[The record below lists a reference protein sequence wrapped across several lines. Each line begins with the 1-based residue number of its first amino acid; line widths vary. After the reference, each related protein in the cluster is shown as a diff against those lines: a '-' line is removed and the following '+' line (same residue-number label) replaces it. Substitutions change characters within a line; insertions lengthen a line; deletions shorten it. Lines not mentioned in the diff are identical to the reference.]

1 MAEIEKTEFE
11 FPDEAE
17 KNPRAGGRVV
27 EPEPELE
34 IVDDT
39 PEKDRNRTPLNEP
52 PEPVTDDELAKYTD
66 QKLKTRLAH
75 INKGYHEE
83 RRAKEL
89 AQREREE
96 AVRLAQ
102 SIIEENRQLQG
113 SLASN
118 QTVMLDQAKMVISK
132 EIDDAKREYKQAYE
146 SGDSDAVLA
155 AQEKLTEAT
164 IRADKVR
171 NFKPPP
177 LQERQ
182 NVVQTPQQVPQAP
195 PVDSKTRDWHESNS
209 WFGTNRIMTAHALA
223 LHQDLMESGV
233 TPSSE
238 KYFQTIDA
246 DIRKRFPEAFEGDEA
261 TTSQRKSNVS
271 PATRSTAPRKVVLT
285 QSQVNIAKR
294 LGVPLELYARKVAE
308 EMRK

>member
-11 FPDEAE
+11 FPDEVE
-17 KNPRAGGRVV
+17 KNLRAGGRVV
-27 EPEPELE
+27 ETELE

-52 PEPVTDDELAKYTD
+52 PEPVTEDELAKYTD

-195 PVDSKTRDWHESNS
+195 VDSKTRDWHEGNS

-223 LHQDLMESGV
+223 LHQDLMESGI

-246 DIRKRFPEAFEGDEA
+246 DIRKRFPEAFEDDEA
-261 TTSQRKSNVS
+261 TPSQRKSNVS

>member
-118 QTVMLDQAKMVISK
+118 QTVMLDQAKLVISK

-177 LQERQ
+177 LQERE

-195 PVDSKTRDWHESNS
+195 PVDSKTRDWHEGNS

-223 LHQDLMESGV
+223 LHQDLMESGI

-246 DIRKRFPEAFEGDEA
+246 DIRKRFPEAFEDDEA
-261 TTSQRKSNVS
+261 TPSQRKSNVS

>member
-11 FPDEAE
+11 FPDEVE

-27 EPEPELE
+27 EPEPEVE

-52 PEPVTDDELAKYTD
+52 PEPVTEDELAKYTD

-102 SIIEENRQLQG
+102 SIIEENRKLQG

-177 LQERQ
+177 LQERE

-223 LHQDLMESGV
+223 LHEDLVESGV

-246 DIRKRFPEAFEGDEA
+246 DIRKRFPEAFDSDEA
-261 TTSQRKSNVS
+261 APSQRKSNVS

>member
-11 FPDEAE
+11 FPDEVE

-27 EPEPELE
+27 EPEPEVE

-52 PEPVTDDELAKYTD
+52 PEPVTEDELAKYTD

-102 SIIEENRQLQG
+102 SIIEENRKLQG

-177 LQERQ
+177 LQERE

-223 LHQDLMESGV
+223 LHEDLVESGV

-246 DIRKRFPEAFEGDEA
+246 DIRKRFPEAFDSDEA
-261 TTSQRKSNVS
+261 APSQRKSNVS
-271 PATRSTAPRKVVLT
+271 PATRSTAPRKVVIT

>member
-52 PEPVTDDELAKYTD
+52 PEPVTEDELAKYTD

-177 LQERQ
+177 LQERE
-182 NVVQTPQQVPQAP
+182 NVVQTPQQVPQV
-195 PVDSKTRDWHESNS
+195 PVDSKTRDWHEGNS

-223 LHQDLMESGV
+223 LHQDLMESGI

-246 DIRKRFPEAFEGDEA
+246 DIRKRFPEAFEDDEA
-261 TTSQRKSNVS
+261 NTSHRRSNVS